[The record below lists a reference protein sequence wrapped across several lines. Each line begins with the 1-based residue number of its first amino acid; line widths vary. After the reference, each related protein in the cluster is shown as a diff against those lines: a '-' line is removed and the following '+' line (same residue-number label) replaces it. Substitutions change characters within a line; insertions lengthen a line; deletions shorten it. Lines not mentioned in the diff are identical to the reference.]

1 MPEATGV
8 ERTRGCEDAS
18 SCFGGVLNHWYYT
31 MLLCLQQVKPRSV
44 RVTIADVSVVIINAR
59 DSDVKSRLSK
69 RGRTLMKRDHHEPPI
84 LKMPRVAL
92 HLSSQIEINDN
103 LSSPR
108 LKH

>member
-44 RVTIADVSVVIINAR
+44 RVTTADDVSVVIINAR
-59 DSDVKSRLSK
+59 DSDVKSRLLK
-69 RGRTLMKRDHHEPPI
+69 RGRTLVKRNHHDPPT
-84 LKMPRVAL
+84 LKMPRVAF
-92 HLSSQIEINDN
+92 HPSSQIEIND
-103 LSSPR
+103 LSLSR
-108 LKH
+108 